1 MALEGPTMGVAWT
14 LQALVP
20 PGVSDAAIATAV
32 QASCDSVVAEMS
44 TWEPASDLCRFN
56 RAPAGTWSPAGA
68 HLMTVLRAAAQV
80 ADESG
85 GAFDPTIGDL
95 VDAWGFGPPGPV
107 ARLPEPEASQ
117 SLAKAT
123 WRSIKLDEALGLI
136 RQPGGVRLDL
146 CGIAKGYGVD
156 LAAQA
161 LRALGLRDFLIEI
174 GGELRGEGV
183 KGDGEPWWVEVER
196 PPGASLP
203 EEPLLVALHGLSI
216 ASSGDWRRAFTAG
229 GRSYSHTIDPR
240 AGAPVAGDIAAATVI
255 HEDCM
260 MADAY
265 CTALIASADE
275 AESFASRHDLAA
287 LIVRRE
293 ARGFREHATPALERL
308 LA

>member
-1 MALEGPTMGVAWT
+1 MGVVWT
-14 LQALVP
+14 LRAVAP
-20 PGVSDAAIATAV
+20 PGLSDAEIAAAV
-32 QASCDSVVAEMS
+32 QASCDAVVGEMS
-44 TWEPASDLCRFN
+44 TWDAASDLCRFN
-56 RAPAGTWSPAGA
+56 RAPPGTWSPAGA
-68 HLMTVLRAAAQV
+68 HLMAVVRAAMLV
-80 ADESG
+80 ATQSG

-107 ARLPEPEASQ
+107 ACLPELADMQ
-117 SLAKAT
+117 SLGT
-123 WRSIKLDEALGLI
+123 GRWRAVELDDLQGRIL
-136 RQPGGVRLDL
+136 QPGGACMDL

-196 PPGASLP
+196 PPGAELP
-203 EEPLLVALHGLSI
+203 GEPLLVALHGLSI
-216 ASSGDWRRAFTAG
+216 ASSGDWRRTFTAG
-229 GRSYSHTIDPR
+229 GRSYSHTIDPQT
-240 AGAPVAGDIAAATVI
+240 AAPVSGDIAAATVI

-265 CTALIASADE
+265 CTALIALGDE
-275 AESFASRHDLAA
+275 AESFAARHDLAA
-287 LIVRRE
+287 FIVRRE
-293 ARGFREHATPALERL
+293 ADGFSEHASPALERL